1 MATFRAPKTK
11 NFTVMYNHHLNNT
24 ALSLKAKGLMS
35 LMLSLPEQWDYTT
48 KGLARICK
56 DGVDSIASALKELEQ
71 HGYLTRKRLRDANG
85 RLGEIE
91 YSIHEEPITAEN
103 SDCSSVSPKRDFP
116 RQVNPGQEKPA
127 LENPAQLNTKE
138 TNTKKNKDT
147 HPSIYAAG
155 CPPGGMDRM
164 EPYRCLI
171 HENIEYD
178 ILVQRYEAERVDE
191 IVELMLDAIHT
202 TKPIVRAGGEDRPAE
217 VVKSRLLKLTHDHIA
232 YVFDSLDANDAKIH
246 NIRAYLLTALY
257 NAPTTMESALQA
269 DINHLLGGRKNE

>member
-1 MATFRAPKTK
+1 MATFRAPKIK

-48 KGLARICK
+48 RGLACICK

-71 HGYLTRKRLRDANG
+71 HGYLTRERLRDANG
-85 RLGEIE
+85 RLSEIE
-91 YSIHEEPITAEN
+91 YSIHEEPIKMKN
-103 SDCSSVSPKRDFP
+103 NVCSTVSPKRENP
-116 RQVNPGQEKPA
+116 RQVNPRQGKPILEKSG
-127 LENPAQLNTKE
+127 QLNTKE
-138 TNTKKNKDT
+138 SNTKKNKDT

-155 CPPGGMDRM
+155 CPPGGIDGI
-164 EPYRCLI
+164 EQYRCLI

-202 TKPIVRAGGEDRPAE
+202 TKPIVRAGGENRPAE
-217 VVKSRLLKLTHDHIA
+217 VVKSRLLKLNCDHIE
-232 YVFDSLDANDAKIH
+232 YVLNSINANDTKIH

-269 DINHLLGGRKNE
+269 DINHLLGGKKNE